1 MFGTT
6 VGMASRLERL
16 AQTLSFW
23 HRSDMPR
30 GYSRDLR
37 ERLLRA
43 RASGLSAAE
52 ITRTTGVS
60 TRSLQ
65 RWAKRQAA
73 GGSLTPGAAPGPAP
87 KIGPDVDAMLRAQV
101 AAHPDATLAE
111 HCATWAETHPAV
123 SVATMS
129 RTLQRLGL
137 PLKKNADRYRAK
149 R

>member
-1 MFGTT
+1 
-6 VGMASRLERL
+6 
-16 AQTLSFW
+16 
-23 HRSDMPR
+23 MPC

-60 TRSLQ
+60 ARSLQ
-65 RWAKRQAA
+65 RWARRLAA
-73 GGSLTPGAAPGPAP
+73 GASLEPGTAPGPVP
-87 KIGPDVDAMLRAQV
+87 KIGPGQEADLRAQV
-101 AAHPDATLAE
+101 AAQPDATLAE
-111 HCATWAETHPAV
+111 HCATWAARHPAV

-137 PLKKNADRYRAK
+137 SLKKSP
-149 R
+149 

>member
-1 MFGTT
+1 M
-6 VGMASRLERL
+6 SR
-16 AQTLSFW
+16 W
-23 HRSDMPR
+23 HSGGMPR

-37 ERLLRA
+37 ERLLQA

-65 RWAKRQAA
+65 RWAKRQAT
-73 GGSLTPGAAPGPAP
+73 GQSLAPGTAPGPVR
-87 KIGPDVDAMLRAQV
+87 KIGRAEEPALCAQV

-137 PLKKNADRYRAK
+137 RLKKNADRHGARPGTSGELA